1 VLEYGGVHVGPGLG
15 GRGGRFGVGLGGGLA
30 LVVVGDGGGEDGVGV
45 DRAVDEEGAVVD
57 FQRQQRQQRRR
68 RQEQVTRLLRPEVGL
83 RREWVSTPPRAGG
96 AGDLHGDQPH
106 ADPDV
111 PALPVLVL
119 HVVQELGGVVPVEDV
134 AALRRLERVRR

>member
-1 VLEYGGVHVGPGLG
+1 MPEHGGVHVGPGLG
-15 GRGGRFGVGLGGGLA
+15 GRGGRFGVRLVGGHELA
-30 LVVVGDGGGEDGVGV
+30 VVGDGGGEDGVGV

-57 FQRQQRQQRRR
+57 FQRQQRRR

-96 AGDLHGDQPH
+96 AGDLPGDRPH
-106 ADPDV
+106 AN

-119 HVVQELGGVVPVEDV
+119 HVVQALSGVAPVVDV
-134 AALRRLERVRR
+134 ADL